1 MSSTHLFLREFLH
14 LHKLIDKETKMNNL
28 LTVLS
33 QCLTSAHHSLSWKS
47 HGVNLSAKQGVSHY
61 HQERIAKEGSLRFC
75 FRGTVSLLAHLPFA
89 ILRECIQGI
98 LLFALD
104 ILGRRSSF
112 QIWPGHPF
120 CGPRGNRR
128 IGRPWFWRRRAT
140 AQLFGS
146 GYGLAF
152 LLDFGH
158 QIAETLRSF
167 KRSRILVNGG

>member
-1 MSSTHLFLREFLH
+1 MFQGFVVTGTSVHEGVVDIVSGESEVSQLNKGSQMLAGFFLLHLFQMQDVLNLFLREFLH

-47 HGVNLSAKQGVSHY
+47 HGVNL
-61 HQERIAKEGSLRFC
+61 F
-75 FRGTVSLLAHLPFA
+75 AHLPFA

-104 ILGRRSSF
+104 ILGWRSSF

-140 AQLFGS
+140 AQL
-146 GYGLAF
+146 
-152 LLDFGH
+152 
-158 QIAETLRSF
+158 I
-167 KRSRILVNGG
+167 